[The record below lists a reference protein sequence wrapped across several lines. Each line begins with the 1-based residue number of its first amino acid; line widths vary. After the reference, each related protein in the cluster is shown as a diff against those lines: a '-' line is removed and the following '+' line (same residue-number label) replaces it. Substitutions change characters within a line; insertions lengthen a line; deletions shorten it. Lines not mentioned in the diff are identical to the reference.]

1 MKKIRTKFLPL
12 LLALVTILSL
22 LPTSAFAA
30 SKTGSGIQITQ
41 NQAYW
46 STRLL
51 ANGTPYSYRPPLA
64 DGKLVYCMDSGL
76 GYHYA
81 TKSFLDSFTWTSGSG
96 ADADAVLQSA
106 ITNSGLSEMD
116 AMTIENVKWMM
127 TYLNDC
133 KASNVGQLFM
143 AVQTYVWENQ
153 SYKGE
158 PGGDGDAGGYANA
171 DTYELY
177 LSLIDDLLA
186 KKAAEDAEFLKQ
198 IEAYKA
204 QGIEASIVE
213 DASAKWAVFAISS
226 NRKNQSFFNYYGP
239 RKLSVGEAKPDQP
252 EQPTGGTG
260 KITLKKT
267 AAGTLKGLPGAR
279 YSIYFNGQIVGSDVT
294 GESGELHIEDA
305 ATGLWTFVE
314 TAAPSGYCLDPTPKS
329 VYVDVSE
336 GDREYTVAAVNYA
349 MPSMI
354 IYKEDAQ
361 TSAPVP
367 GTVLSVKSVTG
378 AYSTS
383 VKIGES
389 GSATLEG
396 LEPGVYVVSEESVPE
411 PYILSNTEQTVA
423 LRPGKTTEVHF
434 QDYKKPG
441 LEILKKNI
449 ANMDPIPDMTYK
461 VEQIDG
467 SFETTVTTDLRGRA
481 FLADLPVGSYR
492 ISEVGG
498 PSNVILSEIPQV
510 IYLEAGCTRTVTF
523 FNAIKPTLTVL
534 KQNSVTS
541 DPLPGAKL
549 HIYYASDNTS
559 TGEMHDLG
567 VFYSN
572 EEGKVILTDAERG
585 WYKIVEESCPQGF
598 GFLDGEAVQEF
609 YLEENTSK
617 TVIIRNVPLSA
628 LVGFKYDTK
637 TGKGIPGCRFELR
650 YLSGNTS
657 GTGGTVIGTYVTG
670 PNGAFTVTGLKKGT
684 YICEEVS
691 SDGNHIIDSEPQ
703 TVWISGEDQD
713 VVIIRFGNSPFG
725 SLLITKLSDDN
736 KRSPIPNTD
745 FLLTYSDGTFVGN
758 DNGIYTTNA
767 AGEILVDG
775 LEPGV
780 TIIVREVRAA
790 AGFLLDESPQH
801 IQIKSGETVHLQ
813 FLNKPLGNLII
824 KKNSSAPTQEAVPG
838 AEFEI
843 TYADGS
849 YVDAAGGTI
858 SSNGR
863 YVTDEHGE
871 IRISGIVGTVV
882 VTEIKSG
889 PGYQLDEANRTQ
901 TVTINPGDTQ
911 TLQFYNTP
919 ISKVEFIKV
928 DENDRSVRIPD
939 TTIEVRRLDGAL
951 VTTLVTSES
960 GQAFAQLED
969 GSYYAV
975 ETVANPKYQLDSI
988 TGYGYATTVGSCWL
1002 APLVEAGEGVNMSF
1016 LVKRQSK
1023 EKILSKIAQTTMV
1036 NRSRMRDVGDT
1047 RQDYEELD
1055 SAINSGLYLK
1065 DVMNRQG
1072 EDFYYMH
1079 TLIEVTAPDP
1089 ETLEQRATEVEKLCV
1104 SVDMIARRCDYKNEQ
1119 AFLSSLPILALDP
1132 DIERKARRNALTSG
1146 VAAAFPFA
1154 SYELSDHNGIFL
1166 GLNLYNRSP
1175 VFLDPYDDYKY
1186 TNGNWWIGG
1195 STGAGKTVTL
1205 QCLGG
1210 RLRQQGKRVIIIAPK
1225 KGHEFRPLCEKLG
1238 GLYLRMSPSSKD
1250 CPNLMAIR
1258 RKSLDSYAKLKN
1270 IAARDDSVLADKIS
1284 QLIIWFA
1291 LKKKD
1296 LSEEDKSRLD
1306 SSLVEVYGRYGIT
1319 FDNSSIVDENGD
1331 FRTMPIISDW
1341 YDVLSQNPDTRY
1353 LSVVLSRYVTG
1364 SAAAMA
1370 SRNSIDLDNKYI
1382 VLDLSGMPDDMIA
1395 DGTFWATSI
1404 AYDLIM
1410 SCESDLSALL
1420 ADELWSLVGA
1430 TANPQAA
1437 GFVLEMV
1444 KTIRGLGGI
1453 AVTSTQGMQD
1463 LFGLDGGSY
1472 GKGILDASRIKL
1484 VMQMEE
1490 QEARLIQDKLNL
1502 SEDEVR
1508 QITRFRRGEG
1518 LLCIG
1523 YNHVPVAFHTTPKE
1537 YEAITTSPTDLR
1549 RGRSEYGDE

>member
-1 MKKIRTKFLPL
+1 MQVKKKPRNAAAKKIHKVPPKEKRTKKEQTEQPL
-12 LLALVTILSL
+12 LKRVI
-22 LPTSAFAA
+22 F
-30 SKTGSGIQITQ
+30 GEE
-41 NQAYW
+41 
-46 STRLL
+46 
-51 ANGTPYSYRPPLA
+51 RP
-64 DGKLVYCMDSGL
+64 
-76 GYHYA
+76 
-81 TKSFLDSFTWTSGSG
+81 
-96 ADADAVLQSA
+96 
-106 ITNSGLSEMD
+106 
-116 AMTIENVKWMM
+116 
-127 TYLNDC
+127 
-133 KASNVGQLFM
+133 
-143 AVQTYVWENQ
+143 
-153 SYKGE
+153 
-158 PGGDGDAGGYANA
+158 
-171 DTYELY
+171 
-177 LSLIDDLLA
+177 DL
-186 KKAAEDAEFLKQ
+186 
-198 IEAYKA
+198 
-204 QGIEASIVE
+204 
-213 DASAKWAVFAISS
+213 
-226 NRKNQSFFNYYGP
+226 
-239 RKLSVGEAKPDQP
+239 
-252 EQPTGGTG
+252 
-260 KITLKKT
+260 
-267 AAGTLKGLPGAR
+267 
-279 YSIYFNGQIVGSDVT
+279 
-294 GESGELHIEDA
+294 
-305 ATGLWTFVE
+305 
-314 TAAPSGYCLDPTPKS
+314 
-329 VYVDVSE
+329 
-336 GDREYTVAAVNYA
+336 
-349 MPSMI
+349 
-354 IYKEDAQ
+354 
-361 TSAPVP
+361 
-367 GTVLSVKSVTG
+367 
-378 AYSTS
+378 
-383 VKIGES
+383 
-389 GSATLEG
+389 
-396 LEPGVYVVSEESVPE
+396 
-411 PYILSNTEQTVA
+411 TE
-423 LRPGKTTEVHF
+423 
-434 QDYKKPG
+434 
-441 LEILKKNI
+441 
-449 ANMDPIPDMTYK
+449 
-461 VEQIDG
+461 
-467 SFETTVTTDLRGRA
+467 
-481 FLADLPVGSYR
+481 
-492 ISEVGG
+492 
-498 PSNVILSEIPQV
+498 
-510 IYLEAGCTRTVTF
+510 LEAGSTTILDILAPTTV
-523 FNAIKPTLTVL
+523 
-534 KQNSVTS
+534 
-541 DPLPGAKL
+541 
-549 HIYYASDNTS
+549 
-559 TGEMHDLG
+559 
-567 VFYSN
+567 
-572 EEGKVILTDAERG
+572 
-585 WYKIVEESCPQGF
+585 
-598 GFLDGEAVQEF
+598 
-609 YLEENTSK
+609 
-617 TVIIRNVPLSA
+617 
-628 LVGFKYDTK
+628 DTK
-637 TGKGIPGCRFELR
+637 SKD
-650 YLSGNTS
+650 
-657 GTGGTVIGTYVTG
+657 
-670 PNGAFTVTGLKKGT
+670 
-684 YICEEVS
+684 YIV
-691 SDGNHIIDSEPQ
+691 
-703 TVWISGEDQD
+703 
-713 VVIIRFGNSPFG
+713 
-725 SLLITKLSDDN
+725 
-736 KRSPIPNTD
+736 
-745 FLLTYSDGTFVGN
+745 
-758 DNGIYTTNA
+758 
-767 AGEILVDG
+767 VDG
-775 LEPGV
+775 V
-780 TIIVREVRAA
+780 Y
-790 AGFLLDESPQH
+790 H
-801 IQIKSGETVHLQ
+801 
-813 FLNKPLGNLII
+813 
-824 KKNSSAPTQEAVPG
+824 
-838 AEFEI
+838 
-843 TYADGS
+843 TYL
-849 YVDAAGGTI
+849 Y
-858 SSNGR
+858 
-863 YVTDEHGE
+863 
-871 IRISGIVGTVV
+871 
-882 VTEIKSG
+882 
-889 PGYQLDEANRTQ
+889 
-901 TVTINPGDTQ
+901 
-911 TLQFYNTP
+911 
-919 ISKVEFIKV
+919 
-928 DENDRSVRIPD
+928 
-939 TTIEVRRLDGAL
+939 
-951 VTTLVTSES
+951 
-960 GQAFAQLED
+960 
-969 GSYYAV
+969 
-975 ETVANPKYQLDSI
+975 I

-1186 TNGNWWIGG
+1186 TNVNWWIGG

-1258 RKSLDSYAKLKN
+1258 RKSLDSYARLKN
-1270 IAARDDSVLADKIS
+1270 IAVRDDSVLADKIS

-1370 SRNSIDLDNKYI
+1370 SRNNIDLDNKYI

-1549 RGRSEYGDE
+1549 RGRSEHGDE